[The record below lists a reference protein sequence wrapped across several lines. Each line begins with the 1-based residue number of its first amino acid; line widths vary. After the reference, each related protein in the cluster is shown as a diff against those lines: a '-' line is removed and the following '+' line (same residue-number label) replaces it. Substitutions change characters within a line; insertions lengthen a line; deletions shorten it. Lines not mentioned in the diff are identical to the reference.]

1 MSDTSKKNDNKK
13 VSERMHDASVGFLYP
28 AILGSTIYGVIDY
41 LILGDN
47 VKFDFQVWLG
57 LVTALAIVIIYYCDM
72 VFTNTEES
80 KEGYSKEQFICELLI
95 VFSLFPAVQA
105 AVGNEE
111 FLKSVP
117 FPAVAYLAFA
127 KFFCVVWELKAP
139 LSQNKCAII
148 SFGTF
153 FILYFVIA
161 ALICSGC
168 LTPLFGDILT
178 FLLVT
183 IDCYVFIKFGND
195 IKKCLCM
202 RKKHES

>member
-1 MSDTSKKNDNKK
+1 MSETSTKNDNKK
-13 VSERMHDASVGFLYP
+13 VSDRLHSASVGFLYP

-41 LILGDN
+41 LILGNN

-57 LVTALAIVIIYYCDM
+57 LFTALAIVTLYYCDM
-72 VFTNTEES
+72 VFTNSEES
-80 KEGYSKEQFICELLI
+80 KEGYSIEQFIYELLI

-117 FPAVAYLAFA
+117 FPAVTYLAFA
-127 KFFCVVWELKAP
+127 KFFCVLWELRAP
-139 LSQNKCAII
+139 SSQNKCAII

-153 FILYFVIA
+153 FILYFLIA
-161 ALICSGC
+161 ALIFCGC
-168 LTPLFGDILT
+168 LTPPFSGVLT
-178 FLLVT
+178 LLLVA
-183 IDCYVFIKFGND
+183 IDCFVFMKFGND
-195 IKKCLCM
+195 IKKCLCV